1 MNITKTVESYINS
14 NPVTRNALLEGMIN
28 YSKLS
33 RKIIKENNLKNV
45 KIDSIIVACRR
56 YYDKYVKTKD
66 ATGKIKEL
74 VSKSSITIRDKIAV
88 LILERTNLS
97 YFISKLHELK
107 RFQSLFNMV
116 QSSNAVTLVV
126 EEKHLERFKHL
137 FKNQILKV
145 HKGLVQITIESPV
158 DLEDVPGHNAY
169 IFSMLAQNS
178 INIVEQMSCWT
189 DTLII
194 IDEKDTAKA
203 VEALRTK

>member
-1 MNITKTVESYINS
+1 MKTCTLHDMNITKTVESYINS

-107 RFQSLFNMV
+107 RFQSLFNM
-116 QSSNAVTLVV
+116 
-126 EEKHLERFKHL
+126 
-137 FKNQILKV
+137 
-145 HKGLVQITIESPV
+145 
-158 DLEDVPGHNAY
+158 
-169 IFSMLAQNS
+169 M
-178 INIVEQMSCWT
+178 NIRYQT
-189 DTLII
+189 NL
-194 IDEKDTAKA
+194 
-203 VEALRTK
+203 